1 MGGRPFIS
9 SIFIT
14 IFLALNFPFDALHLR
29 LVKSSRRH
37 FALIAVAGGPKQ
49 CRTKKLNKNH
59 SKNERNEPEK
69 TVATGHTGSPA
80 LCLPG
85 SNRRASRTHRPQT
98 SGRDLLRA
106 RGRIL
111 IVCYRRVRR
120 TAAQSRDAAP
130 QINRRN
136 AAAGDSASNSVRA
149 TLQFNSLQLNSIRFN
164 GKSSCTMATPA
175 KLDALRKHYGAT
187 RREPSMERQM
197 TWTNL
202 AKCYL
207 RKPLYYYYL

>member
-1 MGGRPFIS
+1 MNRKKLSQPV
-9 SIFIT
+9 T
-14 IFLALNFPFDALHLR
+14 QE
-29 LVKSSRRH
+29 VRH
-37 FALIAVAGGPKQ
+37 FA
-49 CRTKKLNKNH
+49 CRA
-59 SKNERNEPEK
+59 P
-69 TVATGHTGSPA
+69 
-80 LCLPG
+80 
-85 SNRRASRTHRPQT
+85 
-98 SGRDLLRA
+98 
-106 RGRIL
+106 I
-111 IVCYRRVRR
+111 
-120 TAAQSRDAAP
+120 AAP
-130 QINRRN
+130 HERTGRRHPAVIYYAPAGVFLSFVI
-136 AAAGDSASNSVRA
+136 AACAVPPLGVVTPRRKLTGETRPPATLRQNSVRA